1 VRTTLVSLAV
11 ALAATPFLVA
21 CGSKGSASSTL
32 TTAEWRQNVNEICR
46 DVGRRVRAVQPPTKE
61 TEILPFTATVIPLW
75 KSEEERIRALSPP
88 AELVDPAEELAD
100 ALSEVNLSLLEIH
113 ISTQRNDE
121 VRRFD
126 AIKRRDTAARA
137 VKLRSRALGLP
148 DCAKQ
153 RVP

>member
-1 VRTTLVSLAV
+1 MRKALVSLAV
-11 ALAATPFLVA
+11 ALAAFPVLVA

-32 TTAEWRQNVNEICR
+32 TAAEWRREVNEICR
-46 DVGRRVRAVQPPTKE
+46 GISTQVRAVRLPAKE
-61 TEILPFTATVIPLW
+61 TEILPFTAKVIPLW

-88 AELVDPAEELAD
+88 AELVDPAEQLAD

-113 ISTQRNDE
+113 ISTQRNDG

-126 AIKRRDTAARA
+126 ALLRSDTAARA
-137 VKLRSRALGLP
+137 VQLQSRVLGLP

-153 RVP
+153 RVL

>member
-1 VRTTLVSLAV
+1 VRGVAAV
-11 ALAATPFLVA
+11 GALALLLAG
-21 CGSKGSASSTL
+21 CGGSSDLSDNTL
-32 TTAEWRQNVNEICR
+32 SAADWRREVNTICR
-46 DVGRRVRAVQPPTKE
+46 EVGGQVRAVRLPTKE
-61 TEILPFTATVIPLW
+61 AQILPFTAKVIPLW

-88 AELVDPAEELAD
+88 AELVDPAEQLAD
-100 ALSEVNLSLLEIH
+100 ALAEVNLSLLEIH